1 MAKTIG
7 GSDSFVA
14 LDFATYGRFLALPFL
29 LGEKVILS
37 ALDSVN
43 VNWMHNTT
51 IYYCEHRKL
60 SSLLTNW

>member
-1 MAKTIG
+1 MAKTTG

-14 LDFATYGRFLALPFL
+14 LDFATYARFLALPFL

-43 VNWMHNTT
+43 VN
-51 IYYCEHRKL
+51 
-60 SSLLTNW
+60 